1 MEIEPL
7 KILKHISIPN
17 VIKIKDKTKLE
28 VDLKMLANQNS
39 LKGLFV
45 KNLLE
50 KIEKEPENKEKI
62 EKAIEIGL
70 SAF

>member
-7 KILKHISIPN
+7 KILKHILIPN
-17 VIKIKDKTKLE
+17 VIKIKDKTRLE

-50 KIEKEPENKEKI
+50 RIEKEPENKEKI